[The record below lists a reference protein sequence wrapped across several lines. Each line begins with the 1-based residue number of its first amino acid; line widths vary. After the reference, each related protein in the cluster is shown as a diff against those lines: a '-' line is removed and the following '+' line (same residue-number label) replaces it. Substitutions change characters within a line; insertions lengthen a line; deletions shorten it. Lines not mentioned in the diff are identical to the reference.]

1 MSLIYIQTYSA
12 VYQNRTKKTTSI
24 RQSVYIIPFLSIPVI
39 SLHIYLFR
47 ACGYNY
53 IIYLYSQQRC
63 RSLLPLFVGWCCPSN
78 KWRRTGNTKNE
89 QFNACQQYIYSSQPK
104 ISVHHQEFRDGP
116 EAAQL
121 PCITRSISDPSVT
134 PACLL
139 PGCPCAPFVPPAGFD
154 ARVLWESPPCYLREA
169 SMAQSSGSCSSYCHS
184 PDDTP
189 YMPPRRF
196 YALKFSY

>member
-24 RQSVYIIPFLSIPVI
+24 RQSVYIIPFLSIPDI

-53 IIYLYSQQRC
+53 IIGSTSSICTASNAVDLFF
-63 RSLLPLFVGWCCPSN
+63 RSFVGWCCPSN

-121 PCITRSISDPSVT
+121 PCITRINQRSVRN
-134 PACLL
+134 AC
-139 PGCPCAPFVPPAGFD
+139 VPLAWLSMR
-154 ARVLWESPPCYLREA
+154 ALRTA
-169 SMAQSSGSCSSYCHS
+169 CWIWRSCSLIISS
-184 PDDTP
+184 
-189 YMPPRRF
+189 MLPPWGINGPE
-196 YALKFSY
+196 